1 MKYRGVYWT
10 VFAPMIQGS
19 IRKRYGSAMAAQ
31 AVQNG
36 KQEYR
41 RLLARADDL
50 GPGNP
55 LAMNAYFA
63 YVFAAAWLGCG
74 KAISPDGMADVM
86 TDVLTS
92 PLVKAYF
99 RLTDLNRDEK
109 KWYREMKKYEAWYRK
124 RGADFPATW
133 QVHFDESLHE
143 NGSYYYFSCC
153 PICEF
158 CEREGIGELMPA
170 LCGTDEVMFRLQ
182 RGVLYRK
189 NTIAAGGEVCDYWI
203 FGDRTTNPK

>member
-1 MKYRGVYWT
+1 MKYRGVYWHL
-10 VFAPMIQGS
+10 FAPMIRRS
-19 IRKRYGSAMAAQ
+19 IRKRYGSAMAGQ
-31 AVQNG
+31 AVRNG
-36 KQEYR
+36 KREYR
-41 RLLARADDL
+41 RLLSRADDL
-50 GPGNP
+50 GSGNP

-63 YVFAAAWLGCG
+63 YAFAAAWLGCG
-74 KAISPDGMADVM
+74 KRITPDGMADVM

-92 PLVKAYF
+92 PPVKAYF

-109 KWYREMKKYEAWYRK
+109 KWHREMKKYEAWYRK
-124 RGADFPATW
+124 HGAEYPATW

-143 NGSYYYFSCC
+143 NGSYYYFSRC

-158 CEREGIGELMPA
+158 CNREGIGELMPA

-189 NTIAAGGEVCDYWI
+189 NTIASGGEVCDYWI
-203 FGDRTTNPK
+203 VGDRTIHPK